1 MPPWPCPDALGG
13 TLDLVEQGQHIPGI
27 ARVALRHKVGKDKT
41 GRWFRHDAGLS
52 TKLRRAITLAF
63 ENRRNGRIV
72 GIDKFTVAELFALGE
87 PLGLPT
93 DVLMGAQ
100 PRGQRTAETFT
111 RGIAQ
116 GRRLFKVLLGLLS
129 KGFEGLAKRKELLF
143 RLAHQLHEDVTL
155 TSTAAAKGAHDFFQ
169 RMLEALGLAL
179 KRGGSAAALLGDVV
193 DEF

>member
-1 MPPWPCPDALGG
+1 
-13 TLDLVEQGQHIPGI
+13 
-27 ARVALRHKVGKDKT
+27 
-41 GRWFRHDAGLS
+41 
-52 TKLRRAITLAF
+52 
-63 ENRRNGRIV
+63 
-72 GIDKFTVAELFALGE
+72 
-87 PLGLPT
+87 
-93 DVLMGAQ
+93 MGAQ